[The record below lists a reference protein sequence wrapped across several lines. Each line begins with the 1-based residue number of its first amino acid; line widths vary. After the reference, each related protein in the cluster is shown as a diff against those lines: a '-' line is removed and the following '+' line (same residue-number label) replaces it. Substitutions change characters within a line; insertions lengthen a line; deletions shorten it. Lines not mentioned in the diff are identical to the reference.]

1 MVRDGMTRFVV
12 AKHGG
17 RGSESHAIS
26 EFLEAW
32 NANDGRQLGRLYRRL
47 RSPDASA
54 DALAILGCHAIAREA
69 YLEAAQ
75 TLQDAYRR
83 YVDEWSQWGRTA
95 ARPHVCTRL
104 QDASQSL
111 QQLRSSLPAYPGIAW
126 LEALVAACLGAEQ
139 KASSVLQTASVEGVP
154 KWFACY
160 LRMLSSDLA
169 RAADLPRRSTEN
181 AWHAEQIKALP
192 CPLLDSDEDPP
203 ECRAA
208 RTLDAPRRP
217 AHPESCLGSRW
228 ASCSFF
234 RRQLDAYLH
243 GRCARP
249 DAAVF
254 GRDGQAALQA
264 GQCERAASL
273 AIEGL
278 RLDPLNPELSLLL
291 ATALCR
297 THRHVEAYEQ
307 CAIAAE
313 LQPDQA
319 HVTGMLAALALEMGK
334 RELAQHFVSAG
345 LSKHP
350 SYGGLLK
357 TQGDILRG
365 QGRQADSVGYY
376 VQACRAE
383 PDNDEFRWA
392 LIDVLIWLGRTDE
405 AHDQIGLIRCRE
417 QNDPRR
423 SALLNALADLK
434 ADHAAWRQ
442 TAESKLTKL
451 GSPTQAPSRRPD
463 DSVIAEYACH
473 LLVLGRRA
481 EFETLA
487 QDLAKH
493 PPPSPLLQL
502 VEASRLYFGRQT
514 TDDLTQAV
522 QQWEAGLQGAPEN
535 ALLDAAFG
543 PLLIRA
549 LRQLG
554 QPDRALARAMLLAEK
569 QPDNDAFVALV
580 PSLMSQLG
588 KPQREIEEAIQ
599 DLQWRCQKEHL
610 VAAASLAVV
619 PLLLTAL
626 LPSAFWSRALVPLI
640 VTGASTALVG
650 TVIVRQVPKFC
661 RSMLASCLMGLGV
674 LANSLAVCVWFDGVF
689 GRVAGIVWYSL
700 LAMIPGTLV
709 AMMGAAEQHGLGEAL
724 TAARRVPWCMK
735 RLVRKFTSLFRRK
748 SP

>member
-1 MVRDGMTRFVV
+1 MSALVQERARLSVRCP
-12 AKHGG
+12 
-17 RGSESHAIS
+17 
-26 EFLEAW
+26 
-32 NANDGRQLGRLYRRL
+32 LGR
-47 RSPDASA
+47 P
-54 DALAILGCHAIAREA
+54 
-69 YLEAAQ
+69 
-75 TLQDAYRR
+75 
-83 YVDEWSQWGRTA
+83 
-95 ARPHVCTRL
+95 
-104 QDASQSL
+104 
-111 QQLRSSLPAYPGIAW
+111 
-126 LEALVAACLGAEQ
+126 
-139 KASSVLQTASVEGVP
+139 
-154 KWFACY
+154 
-160 LRMLSSDLA
+160 
-169 RAADLPRRSTEN
+169 
-181 AWHAEQIKALP
+181 
-192 CPLLDSDEDPP
+192 
-203 ECRAA
+203 
-208 RTLDAPRRP
+208 
-217 AHPESCLGSRW
+217 
-228 ASCSFF
+228 
-234 RRQLDAYLH
+234 
-243 GRCARP
+243 
-249 DAAVF
+249 
-254 GRDGQAALQA
+254 
-264 GQCERAASL
+264 
-273 AIEGL
+273 
-278 RLDPLNPELSLLL
+278 
-291 ATALCR
+291 
-297 THRHVEAYEQ
+297 
-307 CAIAAE
+307 
-313 LQPDQA
+313 
-319 HVTGMLAALALEMGK
+319 
-334 RELAQHFVSAG
+334 
-345 LSKHP
+345 
-350 SYGGLLK
+350 
-357 TQGDILRG
+357 
-365 QGRQADSVGYY
+365 
-376 VQACRAE
+376 
-383 PDNDEFRWA
+383 
-392 LIDVLIWLGRTDE
+392 DE

-417 QNDPRR
+417 QNAPRR

-451 GSPTQAPSRRPD
+451 GSPTPAPSRRPD

-493 PPPSPLLQL
+493 HPPSPLLQL

-580 PSLMSQLG
+580 PSLMSQFG

-689 GRVAGIVWYSL
+689 GRVAGILWYSL

-709 AMMGAAEQHGLGEAL
+709 AMLGAAEQRGLGEAL

-735 RLVRKFTSLFRRK
+735 QLARKFTSLFRRK